1 MKIIRHLQN
10 LLKSLDTDAFIEEI
24 ELRRLEHLLRIA
36 QEKEKNF
43 KSGQYARTAQV
54 IQQKIDNLSKNR

>member
-1 MKIIRHLQN
+1 MKIIRYLRN

-43 KSGQYARTAQV
+43 KSGQYARTTQV
-54 IQQKIDNLSKNR
+54 IQQKIDNLSKN

>member
-10 LLKSLDTDAFIEEI
+10 LFKSLDTDAFIEEI

-43 KSGQYARTAQV
+43 KSGQYGRTAQV